1 MSQNVPRL
9 IAQNTGVDRVEVGD
23 VSFWELNRAI
33 FNEGGEN
40 CQGLFQGLWCQFQA
54 DVESRRFLTPGSI
67 ITTAMPYLFA
77 IAGTILFVM
86 IVMGGIEIM
95 MGAGNPKSAENGKNR
110 ITAAIIG
117 FFILFCSFWI
127 GQIVQIIFGINIGL
141 GGF

>member
-1 MSQNVPRL
+1 MSQNSTRL
-9 IAQNTGVDRVEVGD
+9 LAQNTGVDRVDVGD
-23 VSFWELNRAI
+23 VSFWELNQAI
-33 FNEGGEN
+33 FNEGGDQCN
-40 CQGLFQGLWCQFQA
+40 GFFQA
-54 DVESRRFLTPGSI
+54 IVCNIQTGQEFGRFLTPGSI
-67 ITTAMPYLFA
+67 ISTAMPYLFG

-110 ITAAIIG
+110 ITSAIIG
-117 FFILFCSFWI
+117 FALLFSAFWI